1 MIKKTVISYIS
12 WFFRE
17 PLIHF
22 LLLGTA
28 LFVIQGWASQA
39 EEEEQDSSRRID
51 ISVGLIE
58 RLQET
63 WTKQRKRPPTE
74 KELQG
79 LVDGHLKEEIFYREA
94 LQMGLDQNDTII
106 RRRLTQKMG
115 FLIED
120 LGVPSHPSEESL
132 KTFFAKNAERYR
144 EPARINFTHI
154 YFSKDYRDNAEAD
167 AVALLEE
174 FKAQAKPPKRASK
187 HGDAFMLNN
196 NYANQSW
203 QKVAQSFG
211 QAFADAVF
219 KLEPDNW
226 QGPVKSAYGFHLVR
240 VSQGSESRL
249 KTLDE
254 VRDEVI
260 RDWRYTSRKEAN
272 QKAYAK
278 LREKYEVVVD
288 EAVATQIKG
297 KLLILNKKELAE

>member
-1 MIKKTVISYIS
+1 MVKKTVISYIS
-12 WFFRE
+12 WLFRE

-28 LFVIQGWASQA
+28 LFILQGWTSQA
-39 EEEEQDSSRRID
+39 EEEKQDSSRRID
-51 ISVGLIE
+51 ISAGLIE
-58 RLQET
+58 RLQNT
-63 WTKQRKRPPTE
+63 WTKQRKRPPTA

-106 RRRLTQKMG
+106 RRRLAQKIG

-120 LGVPSHPSEESL
+120 LGVPSNPSEESL
-132 KTFFAKNAERYR
+132 KTFLAENVERYR
-144 EPARINFTHI
+144 EPARITFTHI

-174 FKAQAKPPKRASK
+174 FKAQAKPPLRDPK
-187 HGDAFMLNN
+187 HGDAFMLNYD
-196 NYANQSW
+196 YAAHSW

-226 QGPVKSAYGFHLVR
+226 QGPVISAYGFHLVR
-240 VSQGSESRL
+240 VSQRTESRL

-254 VRDEVI
+254 VRDKMI
-260 RDWRYTSRKEAN
+260 GDWRYTRRKEAN
-272 QKAYAK
+272 QNAYAK
-278 LREKYEVVVD
+278 LRKKYEVVVD
-288 EAVATQIKG
+288 DAVATLVEG
-297 KLLILNKKELAE
+297 KLVILNKKESAE

>member
-1 MIKKTVISYIS
+1 MLKKTVISYIS
-12 WFFRE
+12 WLFRE

-28 LFVIQGWASQA
+28 LFILQGWVSQ
-39 EEEEQDSSRRID
+39 EEEPDSSRRID
-51 ISVGLIE
+51 ISTGLIE

-63 WTKQRKRPPTE
+63 WTKQRKRTPTA

-94 LQMGLDQNDTII
+94 LRMGLDQNDTII
-106 RRRLTQKMG
+106 RRRLAQKMG

-120 LGVPSHPSEESL
+120 LVPNNPSAESL
-132 KTFFAKNAERYR
+132 KTFFVENAERYR
-144 EPARINFTHI
+144 EPARITFTHI

-174 FKAQAKPPKRASK
+174 FKAQAKPPLRASK
-187 HGDAFMLNN
+187 HGDAFMLNYD
-196 NYANQSW
+196 YADQSW

-211 QAFADAVF
+211 RDFADAVF

-226 QGPVKSAYGFHLVR
+226 QGPLISAYGFHLVR
-240 VSQGSESRL
+240 VSQRTESRL

-254 VRDEVI
+254 VQDKVY
-260 RDWRYTSRKEAN
+260 RDWRYTRRKQAN
-272 QKAYAK
+272 QNAYAK
-278 LREKYEVVVD
+278 LWERYEVVVEESVGTLVD
-288 EAVATQIKG
+288 G
-297 KLLILNKKELAE
+297 KLVLLNKKGAEK